1 MVATILETGAIT
13 VLFQPARKYQEQEQS
28 QVSEQS
34 MCLHKAKKRVNGSGG
49 GDAVEAV
56 LGDSRYEIAVRPK

>member
-1 MVATILETGAIT
+1 MS
-13 VLFQPARKYQEQEQS
+13 PQS
-28 QVSEQS
+28 E
-34 MCLHKAKKRVNGSGG
+34 KRVNGSGG